1 MIGDGCAA
9 MRHDFAVYLFGALS
23 PAERAVVDSH
33 LASCRRCREELALL
47 AGLPALLQRV
57 PAAQAIRICGEQ
69 TSAEGPDQSAA
80 GGLLN
85 TMLSRTALVRRHQRW
100 RLAAAA
106 LVLIAAAAAG
116 WGPRI
121 LHPAQHRAPP
131 RHWWAATAAGF
142 DPKTEARAWVRYA
155 ARAWGTELEV
165 HVTGIPTGTTCQVWV
180 TGSHGHEVEAGGW
193 VIAPGQQ
200 ATWYPA
206 SAPVRP
212 ASLHGFEV
220 TSAGEIL
227 VIVQAHR

>member
-1 MIGDGCAA
+1 MTGDGCAA
-9 MRHDFAVYLFGALS
+9 TGHDFAVYLFGALS
-23 PAERAVVDSH
+23 PTERAAVDSH

-47 AGLPALLQRV
+47 AGLPALLQKV
-57 PAAQAIRICGEQ
+57 PAAQATRICDEQ
-69 TSAEGPDQSAA
+69 TSAEGPDPFAA
-80 GGLLN
+80 SGLLN
-85 TMLSRTALVRRHQRW
+85 TMLSRTARARRHQRW

-121 LHPAQHRAPP
+121 LHHAQHRVPP
-131 RHWWAATAAGF
+131 RHWWATTVAGF
-142 DPKTEARAWVRYA
+142 NPKTEAGAWVRYA

-165 HVTGIPTGTTCQVWV
+165 HVTGIPTGTACQWWV
-180 TGSHGHEVEAGGW
+180 IGSHGHEVEAGGW

-200 ATWYPA
+200 ASWYPA
-206 SAPVRP
+206 STSVRP

-220 TSAGEIL
+220 TSAGKIL